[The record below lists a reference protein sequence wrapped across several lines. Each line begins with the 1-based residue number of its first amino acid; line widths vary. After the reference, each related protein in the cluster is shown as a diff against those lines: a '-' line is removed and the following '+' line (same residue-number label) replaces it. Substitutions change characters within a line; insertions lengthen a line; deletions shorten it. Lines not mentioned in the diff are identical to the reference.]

1 MRVAKDRVVLLLFP
15 RRVGVLA
22 DVGIV
27 VAGIA
32 GNLGTQ
38 EGGAEKLLVDIGEL
52 NLGKHESFVV
62 AMKLIHLDG
71 VLAVV
76 HEVAC
81 LLYAALLAE
90 GEQFAGILQGDLL
103 LPLEAADAI
112 HGWSLDGEVA
122 FVATGAHTHRM
133 AMAATDVALQY
144 LGLVEGEGAVA
155 VVGDEELAL
164 DLLHYSSSE
173 EFDMRND
180 LMKPSILPSITPPT
194 SEVWCPVRWSFTRR
208 SSKT

>member
-62 AMKLIHLDG
+62 AMKLIHL
-71 VLAVV
+71 
-76 HEVAC
+76 
-81 LLYAALLAE
+81 
-90 GEQFAGILQGDLL
+90 EQMSCKRD
-103 LPLEAADAI
+103 PMP
-112 HGWSLDGEVA
+112 
-122 FVATGAHTHRM
+122 R
-133 AMAATDVALQY
+133 
-144 LGLVEGEGAVA
+144 LVNKSRPA
-155 VVGDEELAL
+155 
-164 DLLHYSSSE
+164 
-173 EFDMRND
+173 
-180 LMKPSILPSITPPT
+180 
-194 SEVWCPVRWSFTRR
+194 
-208 SSKT
+208 

>member
-62 AMKLIHLDG
+62 AMKLVHLDG

-103 LPLEAADAI
+103 LPLEAADATI
-112 HGWSLDGEVA
+112 ERGTLDGEVA
-122 FVATGAHTHRM
+122 PVATGADTHRM
-133 AMAATDVALQY
+133 AVATTDVALQDVV
-144 LGLVEGEGAVA
+144 LGIGQRSVT
-155 VVGDEELAL
+155 VVGDEKLA
-164 DLLHYSSSE
+164 
-173 EFDMRND
+173 FDFFH
-180 LMKPSILPSITPPT
+180 K
-194 SEVWCPVRWSFTRR
+194 SEVLLAKVV
-208 SSKT
+208 KNNK